1 MIQLKETITVS
12 APIEAAFD
20 YTAEF
25 ANTQDWDP
33 GVVRAKKASSAPA
46 KVGTAFDLV
55 TTFKGRES
63 EMTYTIT
70 TLDKPHRLVL
80 AGEGDI
86 LSAVDSLEF
95 SETAT
100 GTEIRYTADLT
111 FKGLAKIGTLFVRKD
126 LDQLGSDAVN
136 GLKTALDSKN

>member
-1 MIQLKETITVS
+1 MIQLQETITVS
-12 APIEAAFD
+12 TPIEAAFD
-20 YTAEF
+20 YVAEF
-25 ANTQDWDP
+25 DNIEDWDP
-33 GVVRAKKASSAPA
+33 GVVKATKTSNSPA
-46 KVGTAFDLV
+46 NVGTSFDLV

-63 EMTYTIT
+63 DMTYTIT

-86 LSAVDSLEF
+86 LSAVDSLAF

-111 FKGLAKIGTLFVRKD
+111 FKGLAKIGTLLVRKD
-126 LDQLGSDAVN
+126 LNQLGRDAVN
-136 GLKTALDSKN
+136 GLKTALDSKS

>member
-12 APIEAAFD
+12 APIEVAFD
-20 YTAEF
+20 YVAQFDNIES
-25 ANTQDWDP
+25 WDP
-33 GVVRAKKASSAPA
+33 GIVSAKKPSTSPTE
-46 KVGTAFDLV
+46 VGTAFDLV
-55 TTFKGRES
+55 TTFKGRKS

-111 FKGLAKIGTLFVRKD
+111 FKGLAKVGTLFVRRD
-126 LDQLGSDAVN
+126 LDQLGRDAVN
-136 GLKTALDSKN
+136 GLKTALDSKD